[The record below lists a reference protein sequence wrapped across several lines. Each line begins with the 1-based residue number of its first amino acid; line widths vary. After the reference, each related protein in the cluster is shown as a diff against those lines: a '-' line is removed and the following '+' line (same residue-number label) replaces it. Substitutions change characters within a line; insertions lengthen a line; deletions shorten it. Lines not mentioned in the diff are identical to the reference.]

1 MMQSLTNPVTT
12 SNKKLRRPSPYL
24 TVRIDWLAKAA
35 CLPGRTLHYALALLS
50 QANPD
55 SLVVTPTRWTLTRY
69 GISDDLA
76 TKALTRLT
84 EAGLIRCERKRGYR
98 PRIVIPV
105 IPQLIP
111 EFK

>member
-98 PRIVIPV
+98 PRIVSKRP
-105 IPQLIP
+105 
-111 EFK
+111 

>member
-1 MMQSLTNPVTT
+1 MMQPLTNPVPT

-50 QANPD
+50 LANPD

-69 GISDDLA
+69 GISNDLA

-84 EAGLIRCERKRGYR
+84 EAGLIRCERRKGRL
-98 PRIVIPV
+98 PQITLVMAPIV
-105 IPQLIP
+105 
-111 EFK
+111 